1 MTVEAGTRLERM
13 HSEENGPVYF
23 DDGPGGRFN
32 PRGVDGIGTCYFGMQ
47 PIVAFVEVFRRKFVT
62 QSAIDERRLT
72 GGATTRTLTLFDV
85 TADANRFVLDDIEVT
100 ASLSAGPM
108 RASQAAAAELVP
120 HVDGIWYPVRHGLA
134 GDLFGVALFGDKGEA
149 PTNSV
154 LADPKTDNISDDLL
168 RQATERFGYVILPHV
183 PRVTGYGQP

>member
-13 HSEENGPVYF
+13 HWEENGPMFF

-32 PRGVDGIGTCYFGMQ
+32 PRGVDGIGTCYLGME
-47 PIVAFVEVFRRKFVT
+47 PMAAFVEVFRREYLT
-62 QSAIDERRLT
+62 QSDIDGRRLT
-72 GGATTRTLTLFDV
+72 GGAITRSLTLFDM

-108 RASQAAAAELVP
+108 RVSQAAAAELVR

-149 PTNSV
+149 SATSV
-154 LADPKTDNISDDLL
+154 LADPKTDNISEDLL
-168 RQATERFGYVILPHV
+168 RQASERFGYVILPHV